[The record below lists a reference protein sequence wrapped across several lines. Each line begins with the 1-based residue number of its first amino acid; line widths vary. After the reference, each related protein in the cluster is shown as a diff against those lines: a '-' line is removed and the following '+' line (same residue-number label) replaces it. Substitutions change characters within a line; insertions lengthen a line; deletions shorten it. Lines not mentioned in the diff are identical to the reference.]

1 MKLWLQSC
9 EIFYRIQIVRYNG
22 TNQMEE
28 TVNIQKQ
35 QAMRNVL
42 IALSPLCLAA
52 IYFFGWRFIAILTI
66 VTATGLLCE
75 WLMAKRYQVKVTES
89 VFVSCL
95 LFALSLP
102 PGVPLLMAA
111 LGIAFG
117 IVFGKMVFG
126 GFGKNVFNPAI
137 TARAFVYISFGVPMT
152 ARFIMPQTTLN
163 WFPGG
168 FGTWLTQADSVSA
181 ATPMAT
187 GNASYVELLLGSVSG
202 SFGETSALLIILGGA
217 YIIYKKAANWKIVA
231 GSVLSFL
238 VLQTILW
245 VAGHPN
251 AHDPLYALLSGSFL
265 LGAFFM
271 ITDPIS
277 SSQSTDQG
285 RWLYGILFGLLTVSI
300 RVFSNWAEGVTFA
313 ILLANMF
320 GPLFDHYFKQAKAK
334 KKAAAKAGG
343 AS

>member
-1 MKLWLQSC
+1 L
-9 EIFYRIQIVRYNG
+9 
-22 TNQMEE
+22 EE
-28 TVNIQKQ
+28 KVNIQKQ

-42 IALSPLCLAA
+42 VALSPLCLAA
-52 IYFFGWRFIAILTI
+52 IYLFGWRFVAVLA
-66 VTATGLLCE
+66 VVGASGLLSE
-75 WLMAKRYQVKVTES
+75 WLMARRYQVKVTES
-89 VFVSCL
+89 VFVSCV

-102 PGVPLLMAA
+102 PGIPLWMAA

-152 ARFIMPQTTLN
+152 ARFINPQIALN
-163 WFPGG
+163 WFPAG
-168 FGTWLTQADSVSA
+168 FGTWLTGADSVSA

-187 GNASYVELLLGSVSG
+187 GAVPHLNLLLGFTSG

-231 GSVLSFL
+231 GSLISFL

-245 VAGHPN
+245 AAGHPN

-277 SSQSTDQG
+277 SSQSTDMG
-285 RWLYGILFGLLTVSI
+285 RWIYGILFGLLTVAI

-320 GPLFDHYFKQAKAK
+320 GPLFDHYLKQAKAK
-334 KKAAAKAGG
+334 KKAAAKAKTGG
-343 AS
+343 AA

>member
-1 MKLWLQSC
+1 
-9 EIFYRIQIVRYNG
+9 
-22 TNQMEE
+22 MEE

-42 IALSPLCLAA
+42 VALSPLCVAA
-52 IYFFGWRFIAILTI
+52 IYFFGWRFLAVLAI
-66 VTATGLLCE
+66 VVAAGLLSE
-75 WLMAKRYQVKVTES
+75 WLMARRYQVKVTES

-102 PGVPLLMAA
+102 PGIPLWMAA

-152 ARFIMPQTTLN
+152 ARFIEPQTAIS

-168 FGTWLTQADSVSA
+168 FGTWFTTADSVSA

-187 GNASYVELLLGSVSG
+187 GSLSYLELLLGPISG
-202 SFGETSALLIILGGA
+202 SFGETSAILIILGGA

-231 GSVLSFL
+231 GSISAFL

-245 VAGHPN
+245 AAGHPN

-271 ITDPIS
+271 VTDPIS
-277 SSQSTDQG
+277 SSQSTDPG
-285 RWLYGILFGLLTVSI
+285 RWIYGILFGLLTVTI

-313 ILLANMF
+313 ILLVNMF

-343 AS
+343 AA

>member
-1 MKLWLQSC
+1 
-9 EIFYRIQIVRYNG
+9 
-22 TNQMEE
+22 MEG

-42 IALSPLCLAA
+42 IALSPLCVAA
-52 IYFFGWRFIAILTI
+52 IYFFGWRFLAVLA
-66 VTATGLLCE
+66 VVVATGLFSE
-75 WLMAKRYQVKVTES
+75 WLMARRYQVKVTES
-89 VFVSCL
+89 VFVSCV

-102 PGVPLLMAA
+102 PGIPLWMAA

-152 ARFIMPQTTLN
+152 ARFINPQTHLG
-163 WFPGG
+163 WFPAG
-168 FGTWLTQADSVSA
+168 FGTWLTGADSVSA

-187 GNASYVELLLGSVSG
+187 GEASLLELLLGPTSG
-202 SFGETSALLIILGGA
+202 SFGETSAVLIILGGA

-231 GSVLSFL
+231 GSAGAFIL
-238 VLQTILW
+238 LQTILW
-245 VAGHPN
+245 AAGQPN
-251 AHDPLYALLSGSFL
+251 AHDPLYALFSGSFL

-271 ITDPIS
+271 VTDPIS
-277 SSQSTDQG
+277 SSQSTDGG
-285 RWLYGILFGLLTVSI
+285 RWLYGIMFGLLTVAI

-313 ILLANMF
+313 ILLVNMF

-334 KKAAAKAGG
+334 KKAAGKAKSGG
-343 AS
+343 AA

>member
-1 MKLWLQSC
+1 
-9 EIFYRIQIVRYNG
+9 
-22 TNQMEE
+22 MEG

-42 IALSPLCLAA
+42 VALSPLCVAA
-52 IYFFGWRFIAILTI
+52 IYFFGWRFLAVLA
-66 VTATGLLCE
+66 VVVAAGLLGE
-75 WLMAKRYQVKVTES
+75 WLMARRYQVKVTES
-89 VFVSCL
+89 VFVSCT

-102 PGVPLLMAA
+102 PGIPLWMAA

-152 ARFIMPQTTLN
+152 ARFLNPQTTMN

-168 FGTWLTQADSVSA
+168 FGTWLTTADSVSA

-187 GNASYVELLLGSVSG
+187 GAASYLELLLGPVSG
-202 SFGETSALLIILGGA
+202 SFGETSAILIILGGA
-217 YIIYKKAANWKIVA
+217 YIIYKKAANWKLVA
-231 GSVLSFL
+231 GSIGAFL

-251 AHDPLYALLSGSFL
+251 ARDPLYALLSGSFL

-271 ITDPIS
+271 VTDPIS
-277 SSQSTDQG
+277 SSQSTDGG
-285 RWLYGILFGLLTVSI
+285 RWLYGILFGLLTVTI

-313 ILLANMF
+313 ILLVNMF

-334 KKAAAKAGG
+334 KKAKAKTGG
-343 AS
+343 AA